1 MIIKFD
7 NFEQDVEALAK
18 ALPSPLPEDNI
29 AGRKQAVIGMVS
41 MLVTL

>member
-7 NFEQDVEALAK
+7 NFEQDVETLAK
-18 ALPSPLPEDNI
+18 EMPSPLPEDDM
-29 AGRKQAVIGMVS
+29 AGRKQAVIGMMA